1 MKQQTIQKTIHLSFG
16 KKDEDL
22 YNELMRQSSLNY
34 IPISSLVRKYV
45 RDSIA
50 TNGKMKLSYNAYKR

>member
-22 YNELMRQSSLNY
+22 YNQLMRQSSLNY

-50 TNGKMKLSYNAYKR
+50 TNGKMKLSYNV

>member
-22 YNELMRQSSLNY
+22 YNQLMRQSSLNY
-34 IPISSLVRKYV
+34 VPISSLVRKYV

-50 TNGKMKLSYNAYKR
+50 TNGKMKLSCNV

>member
-50 TNGKMKLSYNAYKR
+50 TNGKMKRSYNV

>member
-50 TNGKMKLSYNAYKR
+50 TNGKMKLSYNV

>member
-34 IPISSLVRKYV
+34 IPISSLVRQYV

-50 TNGKMKLSYNAYKR
+50 TNGKMKLSYNV

>member
-22 YNELMRQSSLNY
+22 YNELIRQSSLNY
-34 IPISSLVRKYV
+34 IPISSLVRQYV

-50 TNGKMKLSYNAYKR
+50 TNGKMKLSYNVQE

>member
-22 YNELMRQSSLNY
+22 YNTLMRQSSLNY

-50 TNGKMKLSYNAYKR
+50 TNGKMKLSYNV

>member
-34 IPISSLVRKYV
+34 VPISSLVRKYV

-50 TNGKMKLSYNAYKR
+50 TNGKMKLSYNA

>member
-34 IPISSLVRKYV
+34 IPISSLVRQYV

-50 TNGKMKLSYNAYKR
+50 TNGKMKLSYNA

>member
-34 IPISSLVRKYV
+34 IPISSLVRKYI

-50 TNGKMKLSYNAYKR
+50 TNGKMKLSYNV

>member
-34 IPISSLVRKYV
+34 IPISSLVRQYV

-50 TNGKMKLSYNAYKR
+50 TNGKTKLSYNV

>member
-22 YNELMRQSSLNY
+22 YNELMKQSSLNY

-50 TNGKMKLSYNAYKR
+50 TNGKMKLSYNV

>member
-1 MKQQTIQKTIHLSFG
+1 MKQKTIQKTIHLSFG

-34 IPISSLVRKYV
+34 VPISSLVRKYV

-50 TNGKMKLSYNAYKR
+50 TNGKMKLSYNV